1 MTDLSMTRKSTTAVW
16 VWLRASGDVELRDRA
31 PYSGDYTPRHRDV
44 VIGSTLISSV
54 PVTEGTFANPDPGM
68 HEVYGESTE
77 KLKAL
82 CEEVRRIMT
91 TMSEP
96 AAVEMLQEAL
106 DAWGVGN
113 G

>member
-1 MTDLSMTRKSTTAVW
+1 MTRKSTTAVW
-16 VWLRASGDVELRDRA
+16 VNLMPQGGVVFSGERRTSFGHV
-31 PYSGDYTPRHRDV
+31 P

-91 TMSEP
+91 TLENDP
-96 AAVEMLQEAL
+96 ATHGMLEEAL
-106 DAWGVGN
+106 REAEG
-113 G
+113 